1 MTVDDI
7 DPLSPS
13 ACKLSQLD
21 AVGNLSRLMLCTLS
35 KLVAAV
41 LSRARLSRALQDPIP
56 RPF

>member
-35 KLVAAV
+35 
-41 LSRARLSRALQDPIP
+41 
-56 RPF
+56 